1 MRSAAINLRL
11 EFLLFLLLSLPFDLP
26 PYGITRCRFL
36 SHCGESESTR
46 IKEATMGCERGLY
59 LLEWIC
65 QQHPYPALASR
76 HAPSAPQ
83 LWRPPARRDHRLDLF
98 LWCFWLLFNIYFS
111 WFRIDYY
118 APLDLPLF
126 MIRSW
131 WSCIHLGLICLFL
144 TRCAWWLIKVPRV
157 SLWIIDI

>member
-65 QQHPYPALASR
+65 QQHHTPPSLAGTLLLPPNSDDPPPCEITGFFYR
-76 HAPSAPQ
+76 SCHYKLLLQPPPS
-83 LWRPPARRDHRLDLF
+83 LTLKF
-98 LWCFWLLFNIYFS
+98 LMKLSNEMEAITLKNDIAVHGI
-111 WFRIDYY
+111 RILSVD
-118 APLDLPLF
+118 
-126 MIRSW
+126 
-131 WSCIHLGLICLFL
+131 
-144 TRCAWWLIKVPRV
+144 
-157 SLWIIDI
+157 